1 MKILNFGSLNID
13 YTYDVGHFVSAGE
26 TLLSANRQVFSGG
39 KGLNQSIALS
49 RAGAETYHAGAV
61 GVEDGSFLLDMLSA
75 AGVNVENVSR
85 VREATGHAIIQ
96 RDREGQN
103 CILLYGGA
111 NQTVTPQQAEKV
123 LERFEAGDWLVV
135 QNEISCVKEIMEMA
149 HGKGMKIALN
159 PSPMDEKILAL
170 PLEYVDMLLLNEVEA
185 AAICPDCGGSGA
197 ELLDTLGKKLRGCGI
212 VLTLGGAGA
221 LCVVRGETAAQEAF
235 AVDTVDTT
243 GAGDTFTGF
252 FLAAYTEGRPV
263 QEAMRRAAAAAA
275 IAVSRA
281 GAAPSIPTREEV
293 EEFLEQ
299 RT

>member
-26 TLLSANRQVFSGG
+26 TLLSTNRQVFSGG

-61 GVEDGSFLLDMLSA
+61 GAEDGGFLLDMLA
-75 AGVNVENVSR
+75 RAGVNVEHVAR
-85 VREATGHAIIQ
+85 VPGATGHAIIQ
-96 RDREGQN
+96 RDGGGQN

-123 LERFEAGDWLVV
+123 LEEFEAGDWLMV
-135 QNEISCVKEIMEMA
+135 QNEISAVKEIMELA
-149 HGKGMKIALN
+149 HEKGMKIALN

-170 PLEYVDMLLLNEVEA
+170 PLEYVNLLLLNEVEA
-185 AAICPDCGGSGA
+185 AAICPGCGESGA
-197 ELLDTLGKKLRGCGI
+197 ELLDALGKKLGGCGV

-221 LCVVRGETAAQEAF
+221 LCAVDGVTAEQEVF
-235 AVDTVDTT
+235 AVETVDTT

-252 FLAAYTEGRPV
+252 FLAAYMEGRPV

-281 GAAPSIPTREEV
+281 GAAPSIPTLEEV
-293 EEFLEQ
+293 ERFLEQ